1 MKEKM
6 SQNFTQLEFENK
18 EMKRQFTKCEVQ
30 DKRAPKKELNIDFLK
45 KICGNDPYPPPPIKK

>member
-1 MKEKM
+1 M

-18 EMKRQFTKCEVQ
+18 EMKRQFTKCDVQ